1 MLIDDVQQAM
11 FSAMKARQARETA
24 ALRLALSALKSA
36 AIDARGELSDEQAV
50 AVLQREARKRREAEQ
65 VYRDAG
71 RAEQADQEA
80 YEHSVLE
87 RFLPAALGPAEL
99 SRLVDE
105 AVAVL
110 QRESR
115 KRREAEQVYRDA
127 GRAERAEQEA
137 YERSVLERFLPAG
150 LDPAELAR
158 LVDEAVAA
166 SGASGPKELGK
177 VMGRLM
183 PQVKGRADGNEVRR
197 LVLERLG
204 G

>member
-11 FSAMKARQARETA
+11 FQAMKARRGEETA

-36 AIDARGELSDEQAV
+36 AIDARKELSDAEAV

-65 VYRDAG
+65 AYRDAG
-71 RAEQADQEA
+71 R
-80 YEHSVLE
+80 V
-87 RFLPAALGPAEL
+87 
-99 SRLVDE
+99 
-105 AVAVL
+105 
-110 QRESR
+110 
-115 KRREAEQVYRDA
+115 
-127 GRAERAEQEA
+127 ERADQEA
-137 YERSVLERFLPAG
+137 YERSVIDRFLPAG
-150 LDPAELAR
+150 LEPAELAR
-158 LVDEAVAA
+158 LVDEAVTT

-204 G
+204 GSGG

>member
-11 FSAMKARQARETA
+11 FGAMKARQTREAA

-36 AIDARGELSDEQAV
+36 AIDARGDLPEDQAV

-71 RAEQADQEA
+71 RVDRAD
-80 YEHSVLE
+80 
-87 RFLPAALGPAEL
+87 
-99 SRLVDE
+99 
-105 AVAVL
+105 
-110 QRESR
+110 
-115 KRREAEQVYRDA
+115 
-127 GRAERAEQEA
+127 QEA
-137 YERSVLERFLPAG
+137 YERSVLERFLPAA
-150 LDPAELAR
+150 LDPDELAR
-158 LVDEAVAA
+158 LVDEAVAS
-166 SGASGPKELGK
+166 SGASGPKELGR

-204 G
+204 GSAGQG

>member
-11 FSAMKARQARETA
+11 FQAMKARRGEETA

-36 AIDARGELSDEQAV
+36 AIDARKELSDAEAV

-65 VYRDAG
+65 AYRDAG
-71 RAEQADQEA
+71 R
-80 YEHSVLE
+80 V
-87 RFLPAALGPAEL
+87 
-99 SRLVDE
+99 
-105 AVAVL
+105 
-110 QRESR
+110 
-115 KRREAEQVYRDA
+115 
-127 GRAERAEQEA
+127 ERADQEA
-137 YERSVLERFLPAG
+137 YERSVIDRFLPAG
-150 LDPAELAR
+150 LEPAELAR
-158 LVDEAVAA
+158 LVDEAVTT

-197 LVLERLG
+197 LVQERLG

>member
-11 FSAMKARQARETA
+11 FQAMKARRGAETA

-36 AIDARGELSDEQAV
+36 AIDARKELSDAEAV

-65 VYRDAG
+65 AYRDAG
-71 RAEQADQEA
+71 R
-80 YEHSVLE
+80 V
-87 RFLPAALGPAEL
+87 
-99 SRLVDE
+99 
-105 AVAVL
+105 
-110 QRESR
+110 
-115 KRREAEQVYRDA
+115 
-127 GRAERAEQEA
+127 ERADQEA
-137 YERSVLERFLPAG
+137 YERSVIDRFLPAG
-150 LDPAELAR
+150 LEPAELAR
-158 LVDEAVAA
+158 LVDEAVTT

-204 G
+204 GSAGSRPTTKVM

>member
-11 FSAMKARQARETA
+11 FGAMKAHQSRETA

-36 AIDARGELSDEQAV
+36 AIDARGDLSDDEAV

-65 VYRDAG
+65 IYRDAG
-71 RAEQADQEA
+71 RADRAD
-80 YEHSVLE
+80 
-87 RFLPAALGPAEL
+87 
-99 SRLVDE
+99 
-105 AVAVL
+105 
-110 QRESR
+110 
-115 KRREAEQVYRDA
+115 
-127 GRAERAEQEA
+127 QEA

-150 LDPAELAR
+150 LDPDELAR
-158 LVDEAVAA
+158 LVDEAVTS

-183 PQVKGRADGNEVRR
+183 PQVKGRADGNEIRR

-204 G
+204 GPAG

>member
-11 FSAMKARQARETA
+11 YQAMKARRGEETA
-24 ALRLALSALKSA
+24 ALRLALSALRSA
-36 AIDARGELSDEQAV
+36 AIEARGELSDEEAV

-71 RAEQADQEA
+71 RT
-80 YEHSVLE
+80 
-87 RFLPAALGPAEL
+87 
-99 SRLVDE
+99 
-105 AVAVL
+105 
-110 QRESR
+110 
-115 KRREAEQVYRDA
+115 
-127 GRAERAEQEA
+127 ERADQEA
-137 YERSVLERFLPAG
+137 YERSVIGRFLPAR
-150 LDPAELAR
+150 LEPEELAR
-158 LVDEAVAA
+158 LVDQAVAA

>member
-11 FSAMKARQARETA
+11 YQAMKARRSDEAA
-24 ALRLALSALKSA
+24 ALRLLLSALQSA
-36 AIDARGELSDEQAV
+36 AIDARQDPTRPGLTDEQAV

-65 VYRDAG
+65 AYRDAG
-71 RAEQADQEA
+71 RQERADQEA
-80 YEHSVLE
+80 FERSVVE
-87 RFLPAALGPAEL
+87 RFLPA
-99 SRLVDE
+99 RL
-105 AVAVL
+105 
-110 QRESR
+110 
-115 KRREAEQVYRDA
+115 K
-127 GRAERAEQEA
+127 
-137 YERSVLERFLPAG
+137 
-150 LDPAELAR
+150 PAELAR

-183 PQVKGRADGNEVRR
+183 PAVKGRADGNEVRR